1 MHSRAGVFAA
11 SLLFAG
17 GLTLPGC
24 VSTPPRPAVAAPR
37 AASETPPP
45 WLPDTDAAQLPP
57 ALLAALRASPYA
69 YFRFVNTPW
78 ASRVCEAFASDPGP
92 LLRVQLHGDA
102 HLEQYAFTRSARGL
116 DDFDDSAQGPPTID
130 LVRFIGSLQL
140 ATRERGWT
148 DWLDGIIDEFFRGY
162 RMGAQDPTYLP
173 ETPAIVTRLRP
184 KVARDRSA
192 FLAWA
197 ERLMVPASPELTR
210 AVRRSLAR
218 LARDPRLPLRQT
230 GRYLRLKK
238 LGTLYMGIGSYRVLK
253 ILMRVEGPSPADDD
267 DVILEAKQLSDLSAI
282 DCLRLP
288 PRQESIRVIAGVRQL
303 GRLYYDM
310 LSVVPFRGSGDAKVE
325 ELWVRSWDPTYG
337 EVSVPDFA
345 SVDELREVAHDV
357 GAQLGSTGAGRRA
370 GGRESSERLAVL
382 RAVTAIEPRV
392 RIVAHELTD
401 DLIGAWEEFRITNGR
416 VASDK

>member
-1 MHSRAGVFAA
+1 MHPRAGAFAA
-11 SLLFAG
+11 SLLLAG

-24 VSTPPRPAVAAPR
+24 ARPSARPAAAIPR
-37 AASETPPP
+37 AAADAPPP
-45 WLPDTDAAQLPP
+45 WLSDADAAQIPP
-57 ALLAALRASPYA
+57 ALLGALRASPYA
-69 YFRFVNTPW
+69 YFRFVNTSW
-78 ASRVCEAFASDPGP
+78 ARRVCEAFAFDPEP
-92 LLRVQLHGDA
+92 LVRVQLHGDA

-130 LVRFIGSLQL
+130 LVRFLGSLHL

-148 DWLDGIIDEFFRGY
+148 DSLDGIIDEFFRGY
-162 RMGAQDPTYLP
+162 RMGAQEPTYLP
-173 ETPAIVTRLRP
+173 ETPAIVARLRP

-197 ERLMVPASPELTR
+197 ERLMTPASPELTK
-210 AVRRSLAR
+210 AARRSLAQ
-218 LARDPRLPLRQT
+218 LARDPSLPLRQT

-267 DVILEAKQLSDLSAI
+267 DVILEAKQLSDLSGI

-310 LSVVPFRGSGDAKVE
+310 LSVVPFRDPGDAKIK

-337 EVSVPDFA
+337 EVAVPDFV

-357 GAQLGSTGAGRRA
+357 GAQLGSTGASRRA
-370 GGRESSERLAVL
+370 GRESSERLAVM
-382 RAVTAIEPRV
+382 RTVSAIEPRV
-392 RIVAHELTD
+392 RTVAQQVTN
-401 DLIGAWEEFRITNGR
+401 DLLDAWEALRRTNRR
-416 VASDK
+416 VTK